1 MPTDDAT
8 ATGNGDGAAPRP
20 AAAEP
25 AAPLSSVW
33 TRRDEKLLE
42 MLLWRW
48 QLDPHW
54 DRLAAELG
62 GKTATQVFDR
72 YVCLA
77 DELRLVMAAPAVDT
91 PPAWDVQDER
101 EAAVAPLPGLE
112 ADAAAGAGESAE
124 VTAIGIAAAAS
135 PNAAATS
142 APTIGGGV
150 VLKSRELK
158 NPRKTRMAG
167 GGPRKKAEMW
177 TREEHSQ
184 FLHGISTY
192 GKGNWKALASEFVK
206 TKSSTQI
213 ASHYQKFCIRE
224 EKRRLSKC
232 KRASI
237 HDIVSPTTTTSAPES
252 AGAGPS
258 APPCALIESG
268 ALIAGDDDA

>member
-1 MPTDDAT
+1 MPTDDAM
-8 ATGNGDGAAPRP
+8 ATGNGDGAAPCP
-20 AAAEP
+20 
-25 AAPLSSVW
+25 APLSSVW

-54 DRLAAELG
+54 DRLATELG

-91 PPAWDVQDER
+91 PPAWDVQDEQ

-135 PNAAATS
+135 PNAAATR

-150 VLKSRELK
+150 ELKSRELK
-158 NPRKTRMAG
+158 NPRKTRIAG

-177 TREEHSQ
+177 TREEHRYFTASLFRYYTR
-184 FLHGISTY
+184 FLYWVYFFS
-192 GKGNWKALASEFVK
+192 
-206 TKSSTQI
+206 KSVHNI
-213 ASHYQKFCIRE
+213 CIYD
-224 EKRRLSKC
+224 KC
-232 KRASI
+232 I
-237 HDIVSPTTTTSAPES
+237 PI
-252 AGAGPS
+252 
-258 APPCALIESG
+258 I
-268 ALIAGDDDA
+268 